1 MKVQQLTRLL
11 ASPRTPKLPT
21 SVHLQATPVK
31 VPAAEML
38 WDGQWQLHLPCRE
51 YLYMCA
57 IYIYIYICMQTSVV
71 FFCLLNSVCDYIDVV
86 YKYIN
91 KQINKISK

>member
-1 MKVQQLTRLL
+1 M
-11 ASPRTPKLPT
+11 A
-21 SVHLQATPVK
+21 AA
-31 VPAAEML
+31 PAMQRIL
-38 WDGQWQLHLPCRE
+38 IHVCN
-51 YLYMCA
+51 